1 MYFISSNSYLKNFH
15 HRISTNRSHGLIVKS
30 IHNKLHWRRFQTR
43 DCTHRSRCNFV
54 CNKWEYH
61 LRLIK
66 ITLDKQFIW
75 LLRWSASSDC
85 HVSARWKCH
94 RAEVDSNNNR
104 KRNQIQNCVCH
115 SARVFCKISTHSN
128 DWHFQSNN
136 SNWMNI
142 ILITLMCF
150 FFRLSSAECHLDRWL
165 IPLVEGL
172 FRKYAARTKLD
183 QVNCCGFLC
192 TKTVSSFERIKPT
205 NMFRTVHGD
214 RIFRRVF
221 TTVEIVDEMSKF
233 RCRYVG
239 SSASKLEKKIPIFI
253 NGRSILYIFSA
264 HIWIKFCAFICLC
277 TTLASA
283 PKFMAIIERN
293 LCKCTIYFILFMV
306 CVYFYE
312 HCFNILQIE
321 SNKLNAQHHLSE
333 VAVGLL

>member
-239 SSASKLEKKIPIFI
+239 SSASKLEKKSRFLLMDAQFYIYFRPIFGL
-253 NGRSILYIFSA
+253 NFA
-264 HIWIKFCAFICLC
+264 HLFAF
-277 TTLASA
+277 A
-283 PKFMAIIERN
+283 PHLRLHRN
-293 LCKCTIYFILFMV
+293 LWPSLSVICANVQFILFYLWFVFIFM
-306 CVYFYE
+306 
-312 HCFNILQIE
+312 NIVLTYCKLSQI
-321 SNKLNAQHHLSE
+321 N
-333 VAVGLL
+333 